1 MTENRLKELFNLYLN
16 RQTTDAE
23 NKELWKAWK
32 EQDPVLN
39 AVKERLVE
47 EAFDALPVTYQPTPL
62 QSEDIFNRV
71 MDDLNSVNEKNG
83 EDEQLK
89 KARYAPILL
98 LRQRWWMAASVL
110 LLLFIGGYWGLKRK
124 KQQDASLENVLATRI
139 IPGKN
144 GAVLTL
150 ADGSQVLL
158 DTIVNATVALQGG
171 VTARVVNGALLYEGR
186 GDAVVY
192 NTMSTPKGRQF
203 RITLPDGSQVWLNAA
218 SSIRFPTVFT
228 GGERKVEISGEVYF
242 EISGN
247 EKMPFRVKLGDRSE
261 VEVLGTSFN
270 VNAYDDE
277 PLIRTTLL
285 DGAVRVQSKSKNSV
299 VLKPGQ
305 QAQITGNT
313 AEGKITVMNNV
324 EMNKVIAWKNGFF
337 DFEGVSFEV
346 AMRQLERWFEID
358 VEYENNKVPDI
369 EFIGK
374 ITRDVSFH
382 GLLTGLK
389 KMGVHYRLEGRK
401 LIILSSPSQ

>member
-23 NKELWKAWK
+23 NKELWEAWK

-228 GGERKVEISGEVYF
+228 GGERMVEISGEVYF